1 MRGPLGNEGCSGVGF
16 VLKAPGFV
24 LALRLSC
31 KPDLKQLLG
40 HRSQTAAPRG
50 AVDGVAQGC
59 PCTHCVPPAA
69 GGQPGHR
76 HPRSCSPLPVQ
87 PCVCALSECSLFPMA
102 GVRGRAP
109 SAVSL

>member
-40 HRSQTAAPRG
+40 H
-50 AVDGVAQGC
+50 
-59 PCTHCVPPAA
+59 
-69 GGQPGHR
+69 
-76 HPRSCSPLPVQ
+76 
-87 PCVCALSECSLFPMA
+87 
-102 GVRGRAP
+102 
-109 SAVSL
+109 